1 LLLSEFGFLI
11 DLIHKKNLKK
21 KKKKKKQ
28 KLPKTPGCHIC
39 MQRKIFS
46 FLFDE
51 LKLLWNKLNPS
62 TYKPSNKII
71 IIKIKNWM
79 QTA

>member
-11 DLIHKKNLKK
+11 DLIHKKKIKK
-21 KKKKKKQ
+21 KTKQ
-28 KLPKTPGCHIC
+28 KKTNKHGLNPLDAIYACKG
-39 MQRKIFS
+39 RSFLFFS

-62 TYKPSNKII
+62 TNPP
-71 IIKIKNWM
+71 IK
-79 QTA
+79 